1 MREQPRSALLFAE
14 KVARGGPCIL
24 KLENP
29 PAMSR
34 KKPAAT
40 DKAQKTQKPSAFELA
55 MEELRKR
62 PAGPAET
69 VSGRWLLGALA
80 TAVAGSL
87 VLGWLAL
94 CLVYW
99 QGAWQLLYH
108 PKTPVLRTP
117 AAEGLSFAPVRFA
130 AAENGTPQLAGWWV
144 PAAGQ
149 AKYTVLVL
157 HTKDGNLGDT
167 VGDVLA
173 LHRAGAD
180 VLAFDYRGFGD
191 SVALSGMSRPSE
203 KKLVQDAE
211 WALDYLTATRHVNPA
226 RIVVFGNG
234 LGAYIAA
241 EVAAKHASLAG
252 VIVDAPEENPT
263 GVIFGDARSRLVP
276 AHLLVADRYDLE
288 AAAKALS
295 VPSLWLLPEGR
306 PAHPAA
312 AASAG
317 PTTRVWLK
325 TPFPGRAEMAPA
337 IARWLDDL
345 GAAGH

>member
-1 MREQPRSALLFAE
+1 M
-14 KVARGGPCIL
+14 
-24 KLENP
+24 P
-29 PAMSR
+29 P
-34 KKPAAT
+34 KKPEAA
-40 DKAQKTQKPSAFELA
+40 KKKQKTPQPSAFELA

-69 VSGRWLLGALA
+69 VSGRWLLGALG

-108 PKTPVLRTP
+108 PKTAVVRTP
-117 AAEGLSFAPVRFA
+117 AAEGMSFEPVRFA

-149 AKYTVLVL
+149 AKYTVLAL
-157 HTKDGNLGDT
+157 HGADGNLGDT
-167 VGDVLA
+167 VDELA
-173 LHRAGAD
+173 VLHRAGVD
-180 VLAFDYRGFGD
+180 VLAFDYRGYGD
-191 SVALSGMSRPSE
+191 TVALSGMSRPSE
-203 KKLVQDAE
+203 RKLVQDAE
-211 WALDYLTATRHVNPA
+211 WALDYLTATRHVTPA
-226 RIVVFGNG
+226 RIVVFGVG

-241 EVAAKHASLAG
+241 ELAAKHASLAG
-252 VIVDAPEENPT
+252 VIVDAPEEKPT
-263 GVIFGDARSRLVP
+263 AVIFGDARSRLVP

-288 AAAKALS
+288 AAARELA

-312 AASAG
+312 AVSAG

-325 TPFPGRAEMAPA
+325 TPFPGRAEMTPA

-345 GAAGH
+345 GVAGH